1 MGSICLYMILTIL
14 SACLC
19 GLVQT
24 LGKVYLGQWSSFV
37 SNGDNF
43 RYNYVVY
50 FIGLVL
56 FLASLN
62 ILYKLILKKKFESTE
77 FYSTDKTVAVIIV
90 VVGCILMFAALIMG
104 AFAVL
109 GMTDN
114 LGPYVL
120 FYLTLIGWPVGTLI
134 YMLVKIM
141 LDM

>member
-1 MGSICLYMILTIL
+1 M
-14 SACLC
+14 
-19 GLVQT
+19 
-24 LGKVYLGQWSSFV
+24 
-37 SNGDNF
+37 
-43 RYNYVVY
+43 VY

-77 FYSTDKTVAVIIV
+77 FYSNDKVIAVIIV

-104 AFAVL
+104 AFALL

-120 FYLTLIGWPVGTLI
+120 FYLTIIGWPVGTLI